1 MRDFDRVREKIEIRL
16 EPRQL
21 VWLAVVTALFCGG
34 LFGGGYLLG
43 SRNGANTGGAALDRL
58 AAIDAFAGPR
68 ADVSPAAAPG
78 TEALGEVEFMFPSAL
93 GERPARPR
101 PAAKPVRLPQLVVS
115 EPGVALPESVEPEAA
130 PLPAE
135 VPEKIV
141 EKARPERAEARAEA
155 RVEPRVERPR
165 PVERPTERPTAREA
179 RIVAPAAPR
188 PVEPV
193 AARVLDEPRPLRV
206 PERVPE
212 RVPDLD
218 EDEPTRGNQIPDPPV
233 DAGRRGR
240 FTIQLKAAEEP
251 ETAAAYAAELKRAGF
266 SPKVVVEEG
275 VYRVQ
280 LGRFESREAARAFQR
295 RFRHES
301 GRADAG
307 FVTEL

>member
-68 ADVSPAAAPG
+68 AEMSPGAAPA

-101 PAAKPVRLPQLVVS
+101 PAVKPVRLPQLVVS
-115 EPGVALPESVEPEAA
+115 EPGVALPEPVEPEAA

-141 EKARPERAEARAEA
+141 EKARPEPRLEA
-155 RVEPRVERPR
+155 RPR
-165 PVERPTERPTAREA
+165 PVERVVDRPTAREA

-193 AARVLDEPRPLRV
+193 AARVLDTPRY
-206 PERVPE
+206 ERVPE

-218 EDEPTRGNQIPDPPV
+218 EDVPARGQHD
-233 DAGRRGR
+233 DAPAGDSRKGR

-266 SPKVVVEEG
+266 QPKVVVEEG

-307 FVTEL
+307 FVTEY